1 METGSVA
8 ALIAAAG
15 IWFGIA
21 AMIAV
26 NGYRGR
32 QQAAALQQQRVAD
45 DQRHAEAMTA
55 LNELIQAGQ
64 RQGGALEA
72 LIETSQRQG
81 AALEELLRRER

>member
-32 QQAAALQQQRVAD
+32 GRQQAAALQQQRVAD
-45 DQRHAEAMTA
+45 DQRHAEA
-55 LNELIQAGQ
+55 
-64 RQGGALEA
+64 R
-72 LIETSQRQG
+72 
-81 AALEELLRRER
+81 

>member
-8 ALIAAAG
+8 ALIAAVG
-15 IWFGIA
+15 IWFGIV

-32 QQAAALQQQRVAD
+32 QKAAALQQQRIAD

-55 LNELIQAGQ
+55 LNELIQTGQ
-64 RQGGALEA
+64 RQGEALGA
-72 LIETSQRQG
+72 LIETDKRQS
-81 AALEELLRRER
+81 AALEELLRRKR

>member
-1 METGSVA
+1 METGSVP
-8 ALIAAAG
+8 ALIAAVG
-15 IWFGIA
+15 IWFGIV

-32 QQAAALQQQRVAD
+32 QQAAALQQQRIAD

-64 RQGGALEA
+64 RQGEALGA
-72 LIETSQRQG
+72 LIETDKRQS
-81 AALEELLRRER
+81 AALEELLCRKQ

>member
-1 METGSVA
+1 MEAGSVA
-8 ALIAAAG
+8 ALIAAVG

-64 RQGGALEA
+64 RQGNALEA
-72 LIETSQRQG
+72 LIETGQRQG

>member
-1 METGSVA
+1 
-8 ALIAAAG
+8 
-15 IWFGIA
+15 
-21 AMIAV
+21 MIAV

-45 DQRHAEAMTA
+45 NQRHAEAMTA

-72 LIETSQRQG
+72 LIETGRRQG